1 MKTEKLFCGHGNQRE
16 EEMKTRKLAYV
27 KEENEEE
34 EEGKKYKKR

>member
-16 EEMKTRKLAYV
+16 EMKTRKLAYV
-27 KEENEEE
+27 KEEDEEE